1 MSEDIWYAGS
11 DTRPPMLD
19 RTDFESWQQ
28 RIRLYCLGKDNGEN
42 IMKSI
47 TEGQFQMGMFIQTVA
62 EETDGVLQLG
72 PERARVLTDLTAEEN
87 KRYKADIRAT
97 NILLQGCGISYII
110 TRG

>member
-1 MSEDIWYAGS
+1 MSSMQEDIQCAGS

-47 TEGQFQMGMFIQTVA
+47 KEGHFIWERSQMLLL
-62 EETDGVLQLG
+62 EELGV
-72 PERARVLTDLTAEEN
+72 
-87 KRYKADIRAT
+87 
-97 NILLQGCGISYII
+97 
-110 TRG
+110 